1 MWLCHC
7 LYFLFLSLH
16 ECRFNEKGN
25 KEKEMIWL
33 CARKGKKKNLTCKAK
48 TIWCWAI
55 LLYIHM
61 QLMRRGGLVTILPIF
76 YSLHE
81 IHEEIEDERKQIT
94 RYWRKEKKKEAPG
107 PYYKGAHTYVLTST
121 HKRKETAPQSC
132 PILTPL
138 WTCSMFLDFHPILML
153 NPMCG

>member
-1 MWLCHC
+1 MIIS
-7 LYFLFLSLH
+7 YFLSFSYNRTMQIWKQKKKERMSL
-16 ECRFNEKGN
+16 RLGLDLWWPN
-25 KEKEMIWL
+25 WL
-33 CARKGKKKNLTCKAK
+33 RRSLIIKRKGRACKER
-48 TIWCWAI
+48 
-55 LLYIHM
+55 LGHNSSNS
-61 QLMRRGGLVTILPIF
+61 

-81 IHEEIEDERKQIT
+81 IHEEIEDEKKQIT

-107 PYYKGAHTYVLTST
+107 PYYNGTHTYVLTST
-121 HKRKETAPQSC
+121 HKRKEAAPQSC